1 LKKAYVIRTLKSF
14 VKAGPSSSLKHGM
27 LLSVRTTSFSAAY
40 RQAHSHT
47 CTHTH
52 TRIACTRTRM
62 IISDIHEHIHMKRTY
77 RCDCGDSGTWKR
89 RPPERA

>member
-1 LKKAYVIRTLKSF
+1 LKKAYVMRTLKSF

-47 CTHTH
+47 CTHTRTHTHRMYTYTDDHLRH
-52 TRIACTRTRM
+52 TRAYSYETDLPMRL
-62 IISDIHEHIHMKRTY
+62 
-77 RCDCGDSGTWKR
+77 R
-89 RPPERA
+89 RLRYLEKKAA